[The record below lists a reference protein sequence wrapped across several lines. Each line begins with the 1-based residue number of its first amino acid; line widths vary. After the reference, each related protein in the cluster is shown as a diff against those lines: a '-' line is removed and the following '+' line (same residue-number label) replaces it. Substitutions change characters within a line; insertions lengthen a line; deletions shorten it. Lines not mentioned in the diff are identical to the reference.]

1 MDLSESEFDKKARTW
16 EKDPVKV
23 LNAKKVA
30 DEIIKVIGTS
40 SELTGFEYGCG
51 TGLVSFNLQPFL
63 SQIVMADSSKGM
75 LKIASEKVEQAGYTN
90 MSVLEVDLTA
100 GVKDDRRYGLI
111 YTLLTMHHIAD
122 VKSLLVTFNS
132 MLETGGYCFIAD
144 LDREDGSFHADD
156 FTGHKGF
163 DRLEL
168 LSWCKSAGFSEID
181 FKTVTT
187 IVRDRGD
194 GRKKAFPV
202 FLLRCRKR

>member
-30 DEIIKVIGTS
+30 DEIIEVIGTS

-90 MSVLEVDLTA
+90 MSVLEADLTA
-100 GVKDDRRYGLI
+100 GVKDDRKYGLI

-122 VKSLLVTFNS
+122 VKSLLVTFNA

-144 LDREDGSFHADD
+144 LDREDGSFHGDD

-194 GRKKAFPV
+194 GRKKVFPV